1 VWRKWVLVLENIPSF
16 VRIATDGAVGV
27 GGEEVPIPDDAVWIK
42 CYDPTNAAFYYL
54 HSGTQESVWEVPST
68 DDFSDG
74 VLVVADAVS
83 VARVPVCP
91 CQVLDSLCHLN
102 SVCAP
107 MSGSWCSQPC
117 STS

>member
-1 VWRKWVLVLENIPSF
+1 MRTAAW
-16 VRIATDGAVGV
+16 ATDGTAGA

-74 VLVVADAVS
+74 ALVVAHAVS

-91 CQVLDSLCHLN
+91 LPSSRLALSLELCVHP
-102 SVCAP
+102 CA
-107 MSGSWCSQPC
+107 WLLV
-117 STS
+117 